1 VKNRVLPWSQGWL
14 GSIIGSFGSAGRV
27 IGLPRV
33 PDGRAGSSRWGRAV
47 GQVGGTSKQ
56 LSTIQETAITGGAL
70 AVGWARGGLGRGNF
84 IFG

>member
-1 VKNRVLPWSQGWL
+1 MD
-14 GSIIGSFGSAGRV
+14 
-27 IGLPRV
+27 LPRV

-56 LSTIQETAITGGAL
+56 LSTMQETAILGCTL
-70 AVGWARGGLGRGNF
+70 AVQRVGGYLRQGKN

>member
-1 VKNRVLPWSQGWL
+1 MKNRVLLWSQEWL

-33 PDGRAGSSRWGRAV
+33 LDGRAGSSRWGGAV
-47 GQVGGTSKQ
+47 GRVGGTSKQ
-56 LSTIQETAITGGAL
+56 LSTMQETAITGGAL
-70 AVGWARGGLGRGNF
+70 AVGQARGGLGRGNF